1 MDNIEKKILEIID
14 SKRDEI
20 ISFADDIYTH
30 GELGYK
36 EFRTAGKV
44 KEIFDKHLERTEDG
58 LAITGVKGYLNQD
71 KKDNFSLA
79 LIGELDSL
87 RIPGHKYYNPETE
100 GAHCCGHH
108 AQLAGIIGAALALSD
123 EEIKKELNG
132 QLVFFAVPAEEYGEV
147 DFKNELKRQG
157 KIRYGGGKGELI
169 RIGAFD
175 DIDASLA
182 HHSKETGNGI
192 GTGSSNGFV
201 SKIYRIKGKA
211 SHAAGAPEKGINAL
225 SAATL
230 GLNALGL
237 QRDTFR
243 DEDAVRVHPILT
255 KGGSITNVVPDEAV
269 VETLVRAKTNEAF
282 LDAAYKT
289 DRSFKAGALALGAKL
304 TIETV
309 PGYLPSLPVV
319 LPEELEDAINEIT
332 NGNYKAAD
340 PDKHSSASSDVGDLQ
355 HLQPVL
361 SFQTGG
367 VNGGFHQ
374 ADFDI
379 VDKDTAYV
387 LTAKLFAIFAYRLL
401 KGDASLAKKVKS
413 KYKPKF
419 KNKEEYIEYVEQ
431 FNKTEEIDY
440 GN

>member
-1 MDNIEKKILEIID
+1 M
-14 SKRDEI
+14 
-20 ISFADDIYTH
+20 
-30 GELGYK
+30 
-36 EFRTAGKV
+36 
-44 KEIFDKHLERTEDG
+44 
-58 LAITGVKGYLNQD
+58 
-71 KKDNFSLA
+71 
-79 LIGELDSL
+79 
-87 RIPGHKYYNPETE
+87 
-100 GAHCCGHH
+100 
-108 AQLAGIIGAALALSD
+108 
-123 EEIKKELNG
+123 
-132 QLVFFAVPAEEYGEV
+132 
-147 DFKNELKRQG
+147 
-157 KIRYGGGKGELI
+157 
-169 RIGAFD
+169 
-175 DIDASLA
+175 
-182 HHSKETGNGI
+182 
-192 GTGSSNGFV
+192 
-201 SKIYRIKGKA
+201 
-211 SHAAGAPEKGINAL
+211 
-225 SAATL
+225 
-230 GLNALGL
+230 GL

>member
-1 MDNIEKKILEIID
+1 MNETEKRILQIID

-20 ISFADDIYTH
+20 IAFADDIYTH

-44 KEIFDKHLERTEDG
+44 KEIFDKTLERVEDG
-58 LAITGVKGYLNQD
+58 LAVTGVKGYLNQD
-71 KKDNFSLA
+71 KKDNISLA

-123 EEIKKELNG
+123 EDIKKELNG

-147 DFKNELKRQG
+147 DFKNELKKQG

-175 DIDASLA
+175 DIDLSLA

-225 SAATL
+225 SAAVL

-237 QRDTFR
+237 QRETFK

-269 VETLVRAKTNEAF
+269 VETLIRAKSNEAF

-309 PGYLPSLPVV
+309 PGYLPSLPVE
-319 LPEELEDAINEIT
+319 LPDELEDAINEIT
-332 NGNYKAAD
+332 NGNYKKAD
-340 PDKHSSASSDVGDLQ
+340 VNKHSSASSDVGDLQ
-355 HLQPVL
+355 HIQPVL
-361 SFQTGG
+361 SFSTGG
-367 VNGGFHQ
+367 VTGGFHQ

-379 VDKDTAYV
+379 ADKETAYV

-401 KGDASLAKKVKS
+401 KGDAELARKVKS
-413 KYKPKF
+413 EYKPKF
-419 KNKEEYIEYVEQ
+419 KGKEEYIEYVEQ